1 MARSPL
7 LNLYDPY
14 GILEEQAK
22 LGLLPGGDPLNPS
35 RRLTI
40 SDLMP
45 QEEKSS
51 MLRAL
56 AERGTSGLALASDAL
71 DTPGSAVRGILAG
84 KPLSVF
90 GGRVSG
96 RDLLREYDL
105 IGDEDTWGNFAAG
118 LAVEILTDPLTY
130 LNPFAALGK
139 GATTLAG
146 KAGAKAGLDRGL
158 KALASEAGTGYRQ
171 FYRQA
176 KAKDY
181 LEALAPE
188 LRDEAEKRYRYQFEK
203 LGGKGDP
210 LEQVFGAGMTF
221 SIPGLPGTTRA
232 VTSGLGSA
240 KFLDKALGGAKRS
253 AALGPVL
260 GRLEAM
266 FDPDVQG
273 VYIAGD
279 AELSD
284 DLQQAARKATYES
297 MQQESLL
304 RRDAA
309 QIFSEAESLGQID
322 VDGRK
327 LSFRDPEVQRA
338 IIDRVEDPSSLK
350 RLQADPVFQAVM
362 QTPEL
367 RRVAEYLQNLGPR
380 QRGYLMRAGL
390 RPQGWKTQNYPGM
403 KFLPRQRK
411 QFAAPQLAEGLTP
424 QQRSAY
430 RRNSKIFGAG
440 SKSRR
445 AYMDMPQWVVR
456 GLTMGE
462 DGGRIAKLLRDTS
475 DDSVREILDNEFRRV
490 TGKDRGMYD
499 AWLNR
504 QKRSKRYKDA
514 LAKAALGEGKPLA
527 DLDRKLAGQLQGMYT
542 SMADTLRNLD
552 PQFADE
558 GFGFFDAPLTD
569 TVMQSLGSDARD
581 AANTK
586 AILSFLKLK
595 GVVQPMAADQIAGGG
610 YTSLN
615 DLAKDFKLDRKS
627 PLFQEIA
634 GGDPANSAVS
644 DKVVA
649 AMKSLAPTTFT
660 SEPAAGIGSAL
671 RSYTNLW
678 KGLALLSPAYL
689 TRNLTSGYYSGA
701 AAGAVDP
708 RDYIAAMALNRG
720 NTKPLVNR
728 LRNAYG
734 FEGLSDQQIIDRFN
748 ALAGG
753 EQVFGGNVLDDIGEG
768 QARLAPGSKLDK
780 LASRKRPRS
789 WRDWFRVRGV
799 GGVRQ
804 TTNPIMGG
812 FDTLNTMVEDTLRGG
827 VFVNQLRRGV
837 DPGAAGDLV
846 RMSQVD
852 YRPQAFTSFE
862 NTYLKPLI
870 PFYSF
875 QRGILPSIRNQLLQQ
890 PGGLMGQTMRA
901 INRGGQP
908 TEESFAPDY
917 IRSQGSIPLPKSLS
931 PDGKQRYITS
941 FGLPFESAFNLLTPG
956 VGSTIPAVLG
966 GTLSNTLS
974 NIAGQSH
981 PLAKYLIEQA
991 TGKQLY
997 SGRSLD
1003 DLYSVYEAQLGM
1015 GQAGRE
1021 LQQLIGNLVPYGSR
1035 ANSLLQ
1041 QFTDTRLNPGDRAA
1055 KFLVNNFLPAR
1066 VTDIDPEKA
1075 RDRAARDMLKQVLQE
1090 TPGARTYENIAV
1102 PEDALMAMTPE
1113 QQRLYLLYR
1122 TIQSEAQ
1129 KRARER
1135 KKQEEA
1141 AELLGVPLPG

>member
-7 LNLYDPY
+7 LDLYDPY

-71 DTPGSAVRGILAG
+71 DTPGSAVRGVLAG

-90 GGRVSG
+90 GGRVTG

-105 IGDEDTWGNFAAG
+105 IGDEDTWANFAAG
-118 LAVEILTDPLTY
+118 LAVEVLTDPLTY

-139 GATTLAG
+139 GAATLAG

-158 KALASEAGTGYRQ
+158 KALASEADTGYRQ

-210 LEQVFGAGMTF
+210 LEEVFGAGMTF
-221 SIPGLPGTTRA
+221 SIPGLPGTTRT

-253 AALGPVL
+253 AFLGPL
-260 GRLEAM
+260 MGRLDAA
-266 FDPDVQG
+266 FDSDVQG
-273 VYIAGD
+273 AFYAADPAISA
-279 AELSD
+279 
-284 DLQQAARKATYES
+284 DLQDAARKATYEKI
-297 MQQESLL
+297 QEEALL
-304 RRDAA
+304 RRRAA
-309 QIFSEAESLGQID
+309 QLFSEAESVGQID
-322 VDGRK
+322 VGGRK
-327 LSFRDPEVQRA
+327 LSFRDPEIQRA
-338 IIDRVEDPSSLK
+338 IIDRVEDPDNLA
-350 RLQADPVFQAVM
+350 RLESDPVYQAII

-367 RRVAEYLQNLGPR
+367 RNVIEYLEGFGPR
-380 QRGYLMRAGL
+380 QQGYLLNAGL
-390 RPQGWKTQNYPGM
+390 RPKGWKTKNYPGL

-411 QFAAPQLAEGLTP
+411 QFAAPQNPEGLTP
-424 QQRSAY
+424 KQLREFRRSPAILG
-430 RRNSKIFGAG
+430 RDG
-440 SKSRR
+440 R
-445 AYMDMPQWVVR
+445 ARKDYMDLPQWIVR

-462 DGGRIAKLLRDTS
+462 DGGRISKLLRETDN
-475 DDSVREILDNEFRRV
+475 DSVREVLDQEFRRI
-490 TGKDRGMYD
+490 TGQDAGMYD
-499 AWLNR
+499 GWLNR
-504 QKRSKRYKDA
+504 QKESRKYKRA
-514 LAKAALGEGKPLA
+514 LAQAELGKTGPLEK
-527 DLDRKLAGQLQGMYT
+527 LDRKLERQAQTMYVNMAG
-542 SMADTLRNLD
+542 TLRNID
-552 PQFADE
+552 PQFAKE
-558 GFGFFDAPLTD
+558 GYGFFDAPLSD
-569 TVMQSLGSDARD
+569 TIMSALGSDAKD

-586 AILSFLKLK
+586 AILSILQRE
-595 GVVQPMAADQIAGGG
+595 GTVVPMAASQIAGGG
-610 YTSLN
+610 YTSL
-615 DLAKDFKLDRKS
+615 DEIAKKFGLNKKSDAFK
-627 PLFQEIA
+627 EIA
-634 GGDPANSAVS
+634 GDDIKNMAVDS
-644 DKVVA
+644 RVVDA
-649 AMKSLAPTTFT
+649 LKTLAPTTFT

-768 QARLAPGSKLDK
+768 QSRLAPGSKLDK
-780 LASRKRPRS
+780 LAARKRPRS
-789 WRDWFRVRGV
+789 WRDWLRVRGV

-827 VFVNQLRRGV
+827 VFINQLRQGV

-846 RMSQVD
+846 RLSQVD

-941 FGLPFESAFNLLTPG
+941 FGLPFESSFNLLTPG

-1035 ANSLLQ
+1035 ANSILQ
-1041 QFTDTRLNPGDRAA
+1041 QITDTRLNPGDRAA

-1102 PEDALMAMTPE
+1102 PEEALKAMTPE

-1135 KKQEEA
+1135 KKQKEA